1 MATFQIYFDNYKKG
15 LMGNNTLSILGLS
28 CLGGIAAMLV
38 LMNGNSIFQMIQLF
52 LVVVACSGFNGT
64 VLAQLKPSVI
74 FRYLIFSVITCLLI
88 IVANLF
94 FI

>member
-1 MATFQIYFDNYKKG
+1 MAAYQVYFENYKRG
-15 LMGNNTLSILGLS
+15 FMGNNTLSILGLS

-38 LMNGNSIFQMIQLF
+38 LMNGNSVFQMVQLF

-74 FRYLIFSVITCLLI
+74 FKYLIVSVITCALI
-88 IVANLF
+88 IIANLV
-94 FI
+94 IL

>member
-1 MATFQIYFDNYKKG
+1 MTTFQTYSDNYERG

-38 LMNGNSIFQMIQLF
+38 LMNGTSVGQMIQLF
-52 LVVVACSGFNGT
+52 LVVVACSGFNGS
-64 VLAQLKPSVI
+64 VISQLKPSFI
-74 FRYLIFSVITCLLI
+74 FKYLIVSVITCTLI